1 MGALGSLFSC
11 ARGRILSALE
21 EISELEGCEFPYRHS
36 RDALLEIKQIF
47 EVYQERLEQLNTL
60 GEKAAPDLALTCSLS
75 LRELFRCL
83 PLLGF
88 ILRSTAVR
96 NAFEVFRPFL
106 DILRKAIEPKIGK
119 DESQKRKLVL
129 SSEWTY
135 SPLIYHE
142 IPVLPGYAFIGL
154 PSSESDNPLLI
165 PLSGHELGHSVWTTY
180 KMNLEFAP
188 EFVKAIKDYI
198 RNNWEEYRSHFPD
211 VKKVELDTVLAVQQ
225 TWQQA
230 QSWLFAQAKETF
242 CDFIGLRIF
251 GTSFL
256 HAYAYL
262 FAPNVSSPRSV
273 KYPNPIKRVQNLIA
287 AAKDYKFKVPDDYE
301 DMFRDRP
308 LPELTKGEKFQLSIA
323 DHILDSKVKI
333 LIKRA
338 EELMSKTD
346 IPKPCETKSDMIC
359 KRFKFVVP
367 AQKAKSLADIINGAW
382 KAYNNSE
389 LWKQLPKI
397 NEKKE
402 DVLKDLVLKNIEIF
416 TYEGLLENI

>member
-1 MGALGSLFSC
+1 MGASSPLFSY

-21 EISELEGCEFPYRHS
+21 EISELEGCEFPYKHS
-36 RDALLEIKQIF
+36 EDALLEIKKKFQR
-47 EVYQERLEQLNTL
+47 YSEQLDLL
-60 GEKAAPDLALTCSLS
+60 GDQASTDLTLTCSLS
-75 LRELFRCL
+75 LRDLFRCL

-88 ILRSTAVR
+88 IVRSTTVR
-96 NAFEVFRPFL
+96 NAFEVFRPL
-106 DILRKAIEPKIGK
+106 LNILRKAVEPKIGK
-119 DESQKRKLVL
+119 DSQKRKLVL
-129 SSEWTY
+129 SSEWAY

-165 PLSGHELGHSVWTTY
+165 PLSGHELGHSIWTTY

-188 EFVKAIKDYI
+188 EFIEAIKDYI
-198 RNNWEEYRSHFPD
+198 RDNWEEYKKHFPD
-211 VKKVELDTVLAVQQ
+211 KKKEDLDTVLAVQK
-225 TWQQA
+225 TWKQA

-242 CDFIGLRIF
+242 CDFIGLKIF

-256 HAYAYL
+256 HAHAYL

-273 KYPNPIKRVQNLIA
+273 KYPNPIKRVNYLITA
-287 AAKDYKFKVPDDYE
+287 ANAKGYKFKIPDGYK
-301 DMFRDRP
+301 DMFKDRP

-323 DHILDSKVKI
+323 DHVLDSKVDI

-338 EELMSKTD
+338 EELISKTG
-346 IPKPCETKSDMIC
+346 IPKPCETESDIIC

-367 AQKAKSLADIINGAW
+367 AQKAKSLADILNGAW
-382 KAYNNSE
+382 KAYNDSD
-389 LWKQLPKI
+389 LWKHLPKI
-397 NEKKE
+397 NENKE

-416 TYEGLLENI
+416 TYEGLLENT

>member
-1 MGALGSLFSC
+1 MGATSPLFSY

-21 EISELEGCEFPYRHS
+21 EISELEGCEFPYAHS
-36 RDALLEIKQIF
+36 NDALLEIKKKFQR
-47 EVYQERLEQLNTL
+47 YLEQLDLL
-60 GEKAAPDLALTCSLS
+60 GDHASPDLTLTCSLS
-75 LRELFRCL
+75 LRDLFRCL

-88 ILRSTAVR
+88 IVRSTAVR
-96 NAFEVFRPFL
+96 NAFEVFRPLL
-106 DILRKAIEPKIGK
+106 DILRKAVEPKIGE
-119 DESQKRKLVL
+119 DSQKRKLVL

-165 PLSGHELGHSVWTTY
+165 PLSGHELGHSIWTTY
-180 KMNLEFAP
+180 KIDLEFVP
-188 EFVKAIKDYI
+188 EFIKAIKDYI
-198 RNNWEEYRSHFPD
+198 RDNWDDYTSHFPK
-211 VKKVELDTVLAVQQ
+211 VKEEELNTVLAVQQ

-230 QSWLFAQAKETF
+230 RSWLFAQAKETF

-273 KYPNPIKRVQNLIA
+273 KYPNPIKRVNNLITA
-287 AAKDYKFKVPDDYE
+287 ANAEGYKFKIPDGYK
-301 DMFRDRP
+301 DMFKDRP
-308 LPELTKGEKFQLSIA
+308 LPELTKGEKFQLEIA
-323 DHILDSKVKI
+323 DHVLDSKADI

-338 EELMSKTD
+338 EKLISKTR
-346 IPKPCETKSDMIC
+346 IPRPCETQSDMIC

-367 AQKAKSLADIINGAW
+367 GEKAKSLADILNGAW

-389 LWKQLPKI
+389 LWKHLPKI
-397 NEKKE
+397 NKKKE
-402 DVLKDLVLKNIEIF
+402 AVLKDLVLKNIEIF
-416 TYEGLLENI
+416 TYEGLLENT

>member
-1 MGALGSLFSC
+1 MGASSPLFSC

-21 EISELEGCEFPYRHS
+21 EISELEGCEFPYTHS
-36 RDALLEIKQIF
+36 NDALLEIKQKF
-47 EVYQERLEQLNTL
+47 QRYLKQLDLL
-60 GEKAAPDLALTCSLS
+60 GDHASEDLNLTCSLS
-75 LRELFRCL
+75 LRDLFRCL

-88 ILRSTAVR
+88 IVRSTAVR
-96 NAFEVFRPFL
+96 NAFEAFRPLL
-106 DILRKAIEPKIGK
+106 DILRKAVEPKIGK
-119 DESQKRKLVL
+119 DSQKRKLVL
-129 SSEWTY
+129 SSEWAY

-165 PLSGHELGHSVWTTY
+165 PLSGHELGHSIWTTY
-180 KMNLEFAP
+180 KIDLEFVP
-188 EFVKAIKDYI
+188 EFIEAIKDYI
-198 RNNWEEYRSHFPD
+198 RANWKDYTGLFPD
-211 VKKVELDTVLAVQQ
+211 VKQEDLNTVLAVQQ
-225 TWQQA
+225 TWKQA

-273 KYPNPIKRVQNLIA
+273 KYPNPIKRVNNLITA
-287 AAKDYKFKVPDDYE
+287 ANAEGYKFKIPDGYK
-301 DMFRDRP
+301 DMFKDRP
-308 LPELTKGEKFQLSIA
+308 LPELTRGEKFQLRIA
-323 DHILDSKVKI
+323 DHVLDSKADI

-338 EELMSKTD
+338 EELISKTR
-346 IPKPCETKSDMIC
+346 IPRPCETQSDMIR

-367 AQKAKSLADIINGAW
+367 AEKAKSLADILNGAW
-382 KAYNNSE
+382 KAYNDSD
-389 LWKQLPKI
+389 LWKHLPKI

-416 TYEGLLENI
+416 TYEGLLENT